1 MQKHKGPYS
10 LFYQILGFYPNNI
23 NLYAQA
29 FVHRSSDI
37 RTQEGQRIN
46 NERLEFLGD
55 AILDAVV
62 SDILFNKFP
71 NKKEGF
77 LSNTRSKIVK
87 RDTLNDIAIK
97 MGLDKLVQTSIRTNT
112 HNNYI
117 YGNAFEAFIG
127 AIYLD
132 QGYET
137 CKTFIQDRI
146 IAPYIDLSVIARK
159 EVNFKSKLIEWGQK
173 NRIDVSFSLIEA
185 FTDKENNPI
194 FQFQAILA
202 GNPCGIGIG
211 YSKKEAQQNA
221 AQIALTR
228 VKNDQTFAQ
237 SILSAQK
244 KQELNLSEK
253 ENNENFREQFS
264 LSFTNHDSPDKPHES

>member
-1 MQKHKGPYS
+1 M
-10 LFYQILGFYPNNI
+10 
-23 NLYAQA
+23 
-29 FVHRSSDI
+29 
-37 RTQEGQRIN
+37 
-46 NERLEFLGD
+46 
-55 AILDAVV
+55 
-62 SDILFNKFP
+62 
-71 NKKEGF
+71 
-77 LSNTRSKIVK
+77 
-87 RDTLNDIAIK
+87 
-97 MGLDKLVQTSIRTNT
+97 
-112 HNNYI
+112 
-117 YGNAFEAFIG
+117 
-127 AIYLD
+127 
-132 QGYET
+132 
-137 CKTFIQDRI
+137 
-146 IAPYIDLSVIARK
+146 
-159 EVNFKSKLIEWGQK
+159 IEWGQK

>member
-1 MQKHKGPYS
+1 MCKSTEEAVSS

-23 NLYAQA
+23 NLYEQA

-127 AIYLD
+127 AIYLMH

-173 NRIDVSFSLIEA
+173 NRIDVSFSL
-185 FTDKENNPI
+185 
-194 FQFQAILA
+194 
-202 GNPCGIGIG
+202 
-211 YSKKEAQQNA
+211 Y
-221 AQIALTR
+221 R
-228 VKNDQTFAQ
+228 
-237 SILSAQK
+237 
-244 KQELNLSEK
+244 
-253 ENNENFREQFS
+253 S
-264 LSFTNHDSPDKPHES
+264 LY

>member
-1 MQKHKGPYS
+1 MHKHKESY
-10 LFYQILGFYPNNI
+10 LLLYQILGFYPNNI
-23 NLYAQA
+23 QLYEQA

-37 RTQEGQRIN
+37 RTQEGYPVN

-55 AILDAVV
+55 AILNAIVA
-62 SDILFNKFP
+62 DILFEKYPHN
-71 NKKEGF
+71 KEGF

-87 RDTLNDIAIK
+87 RDTLNRIATKI
-97 MGLDKLVQTSIRTNT
+97 GLDKLVLTSTKMNT

-132 QGYET
+132 QGYKV

-146 IAPYIDLSVIARK
+146 ITPYIDLSTIAQK
-159 EVNFKSKLIEWGQK
+159 EINFKSKLIEWSQK
-173 NRIDVSFSLIEA
+173 RRIDISFSLIEA

-202 GNPCGIGIG
+202 GIDCGIGIG
-211 YSKKEAQQNA
+211 YSKKEAQQKA
-221 AQIALTR
+221 AQIALSR
-228 VKNDQTFAQ
+228 VKKDPKFVQ
-237 SILSAQK
+237 SILDAQK
-244 KQELNLSEK
+244 NIESRLLQK
-253 ENNENFREQFS
+253 ENEENLTAQLSSFS
-264 LSFTNHDSPDKPHES
+264 EN

>member
-1 MQKHKGPYS
+1 
-10 LFYQILGFYPNNI
+10 
-23 NLYAQA
+23 
-29 FVHRSSDI
+29 
-37 RTQEGQRIN
+37 
-46 NERLEFLGD
+46 
-55 AILDAVV
+55 
-62 SDILFNKFP
+62 
-71 NKKEGF
+71 
-77 LSNTRSKIVK
+77 
-87 RDTLNDIAIK
+87 

-146 IAPYIDLSVIARK
+146 IAPYIDLSAIARK

-228 VKNDQTFAQ
+228 VKHDQTFAQ

>member
-1 MQKHKGPYS
+1 MLSKPSSELY
-10 LFYQILGFYPNNI
+10 IL
-23 NLYAQA
+23 
-29 FVHRSSDI
+29 
-37 RTQEGQRIN
+37 
-46 NERLEFLGD
+46 
-55 AILDAVV
+55 
-62 SDILFNKFP
+62 
-71 NKKEGF
+71 
-77 LSNTRSKIVK
+77 
-87 RDTLNDIAIK
+87 IK
-97 MGLDKLVQTSIRTNT
+97 
-112 HNNYI
+112 
-117 YGNAFEAFIG
+117 
-127 AIYLD
+127 
-132 QGYET
+132 GYET

>member
-1 MQKHKGPYS
+1 MQKHKESYS

-23 NLYAQA
+23 KLYEQA

-55 AILDAVV
+55 AVLSTIVA
-62 SDILFNKFP
+62 DILFKKFP

-132 QGYET
+132 QGYEI

-173 NRIDVSFSLIEA
+173 NHIDISFSLIEA

-202 GNPCGIGIG
+202 GTPCGIGIG

-221 AQIALTR
+221 AQIALSR

-237 SILSAQK
+237 SILNAQK
-244 KQELNLSEK
+244 SFELNLSKK
-253 ENNENFREQFS
+253 ENDGNFREQFS
-264 LSFTNHDSPDKPHES
+264 SFTKQDSSDKSYES